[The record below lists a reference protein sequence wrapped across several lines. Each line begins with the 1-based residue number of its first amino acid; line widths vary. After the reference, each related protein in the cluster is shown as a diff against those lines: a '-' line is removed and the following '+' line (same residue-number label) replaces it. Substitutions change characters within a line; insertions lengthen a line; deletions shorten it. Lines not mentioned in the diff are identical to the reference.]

1 MGEWWPTMLGTVA
14 GLCSTTSFVP
24 QVVKAWREGDTG
36 AISKRMYLITVT
48 AFALW
53 IGYGALIGSWPVI
66 VFNTASL
73 LLAGAFWS
81 SSFAGAAGRRRA
93 DRAGKR
99 SARPNQPSG
108 FSAAASCFSFKKS
121 FSSR

>member
-1 MGEWWPTMLGTVA
+1 MPSGSLPRSHHATGALDLPYSNRDTA
-14 GLCSTTSFVP
+14 
-24 QVVKAWREGDTG
+24 REGDTG

-73 LLAGAFWS
+73 LLSGSVLALKL
-81 SSFAGAAGRRRA
+81 RRR
-93 DRAGKR
+93 R
-99 SARPNQPSG
+99 RPAP
-108 FSAAASCFSFKKS
+108 
-121 FSSR
+121 R